1 MKKLFICLLVL
12 LVSALGCASSPPARF
27 YLLNIPAGGQ
37 EKQPEHQS
45 TNRLSLQVQM
55 PEYLDRPQI
64 VVRQGTHRLSLCELD
79 RWAEPLSRMITRVLS
94 QELAAGPLPVRVNP
108 PGPSEENAQ
117 IWVQILRL
125 DGKPGGSVHLTA
137 YWQIASSR
145 GDNTLVRSFSTT
157 VPAPAQDMD
166 SLVQA
171 HEQAIQKLAAELREA
186 TGGRDWND
194 LSDVRD

>member
-27 YLLNIPAGGQ
+27 YLLNVPARGQ
-37 EKQPEHQS
+37 KTQPEHSS
-45 TNRLSLQVQM
+45 TDRVSLQVQV

-64 VVRQGTHRLSLCELD
+64 VVRKGENRLSLSELD

-94 QELAAGPLPVRVNP
+94 QELAAGPSPVRVNA
-108 PGPSEENAQ
+108 PGSSAEESQ

-125 DGKPGGSVHLTA
+125 DGTPGGSVHLA
-137 YWQIASSR
+137 ADWRIAPSR
-145 GDNTLVRSFSTT
+145 RDNAQVHSFSTE
-157 VPAPAQDMD
+157 VPASAHCMD

-171 HEQAIQKLAAELREA
+171 HEQAIQELAAELRKA
-186 TGGRDWND
+186 
-194 LSDVRD
+194 LSRRW